1 MLLPPPKKVGKIP
14 ILWYCTLFWRS
25 RLDEKKSTV
34 KTIVFTHLSKGW
46 LKKVDGWKVTL
57 SNLILMV
64 NCIFNDLGYFYF
76 IMTISKLNLV
86 RWGSKRQRWKMVKH
100 YCVLFYFKGLVET
113 FYHPY
118 ENLGILEH
126 FFSRMLFFVK
136 CIFQLYTY

>member
-1 MLLPPPKKVGKIP
+1 MYFSDLIILLFSLENFKIWPEGEGVCYPPPPKKVGKIP

-76 IMTISKLNLV
+76 IMTLSKLNLV
-86 RWGSKRQRWKMVKH
+86 RWGSKRQRWKNGKTLL
-100 YCVLFYFKGLVET
+100 CV
-113 FYHPY
+113 
-118 ENLGILEH
+118 IL
-126 FFSRMLFFVK
+126 L
-136 CIFQLYTY
+136 